1 MHAHGSPT
9 IDTPS
14 RMVHGSHM
22 VEREDD
28 EADET
33 AEEAA
38 DRALWAACMADDE
51 PLTEED
57 RIEIARLI
65 EVLTPKKGEVP
76 RA

>member
-1 MHAHGSPT
+1 
-9 IDTPS
+9 
-14 RMVHGSHM
+14 M
-22 VEREDD
+22 VEREDN
-28 EADET
+28 
-33 AEEAA
+33 EEAA